1 MATPGRPVAAVERA
15 LTVLEILADANEPL
29 GVNEIARR
37 LDVSASSASRLLG
50 TLAAHGLVE
59 KVPATGRFRLGVRL
73 LQLGTHVL
81 QRLDV
86 RALAR
91 PLLEQVERATGETA
105 TLSLPAAG
113 EGVTVDHVPSRRSV
127 RSAALVGRPSV
138 AHATAVGKVVLAF
151 GQGSETELPT
161 TLTAFTSRT
170 ITDAATLATAVAEV
184 AQRGWGEAD
193 REREE
198 DLAAIAVP
206 VFDHLGNLVAV
217 LGVQGPADR
226 FDAEARRAALPAAEQ
241 AALDVGRLLGGD
253 VTKGSDP
260 YVTSNN

>member
-1 MATPGRPVAAVERA
+1 MATPAGRPVAAVERA
-15 LTVLEILADANEPL
+15 LAVLEILADEADL

-50 TLAAHGLVE
+50 TLADRGLVE
-59 KVPATGRFRLGVRL
+59 RVPSTGRYRLGVRL

-86 RALAR
+86 RAVAR
-91 PLLEQVERATGETA
+91 PILEELEAATGETA

-113 EGVTVDHVPSRRSV
+113 EGVTVDHVPSSRSV

-151 GQGSETELPT
+151 GEGRAAEIPAQLE
-161 TLTAFTSRT
+161 AFTDRT
-170 ITDAATLATAVAEV
+170 ITDRATLEAIVRMTRS
-184 AQRGWGEAD
+184 QGWAEAD
-193 REREE
+193 GEREE
-198 DLAAIAVP
+198 DLAAIAAP
-206 VFDHLGNLVAV
+206 VFNHAGGLVAV

-226 FDAEARRAALPAAEQ
+226 FDAAARAAALEPLQRAATELGRRMG
-241 AALDVGRLLGGD
+241 AA
-253 VTKGSDP
+253 
-260 YVTSNN
+260 

>member
-15 LTVLEILADANEPL
+15 LSVLEILADEVDL

-37 LDVSASSASRLLG
+37 LEISPSSASRLLG
-50 TLAAHGLVE
+50 TLAGHGLVE
-59 KVPATGRFRLGVRL
+59 RIEKTGRYRLGVRL

-86 RALAR
+86 RAVAR
-91 PLLEQVERATGETA
+91 PLLEDLERATGETA
-105 TLSLPAAG
+105 TLSLPAGA

-151 GQGSETELPT
+151 GDGRAATISEHLP
-161 TLTAFTSRT
+161 AFTDRT
-170 ITDAATLATAVAEV
+170 ITDDTVLASVVTETRE
-184 AQRGWGEAD
+184 RGWAEAD

-206 VFDHLGNLVAV
+206 IFNHARVLVAI

-226 FDAEARRAALPAAEQ
+226 FDADARRTALEAAQQ
-241 AALDVGRLLGGD
+241 AADELSRLLGR
-253 VTKGSDP
+253 
-260 YVTSNN
+260 

>member
-91 PLLEQVERATGETA
+91 PLTA
-105 TLSLPAAG
+105 TIGYECP
-113 EGVTVDHVPSRRSV
+113 
-127 RSAALVGRPSV
+127 
-138 AHATAVGKVVLAF
+138 
-151 GQGSETELPT
+151 
-161 TLTAFTSRT
+161 
-170 ITDAATLATAVAEV
+170 
-184 AQRGWGEAD
+184 
-193 REREE
+193 
-198 DLAAIAVP
+198 
-206 VFDHLGNLVAV
+206 
-217 LGVQGPADR
+217 
-226 FDAEARRAALPAAEQ
+226 
-241 AALDVGRLLGGD
+241 
-253 VTKGSDP
+253 
-260 YVTSNN
+260 

>member
-1 MATPGRPVAAVERA
+1 MATPAAGRPVAAVERA
-15 LTVLEILADANEPL
+15 LAVLELLADQPDL

-37 LDVSASSASRLLG
+37 LDVSPSSASRLLG
-50 TLAAHGLVE
+50 TLAGHGLVE
-59 KVPATGRFRLGVRL
+59 KVPETGRYRLGVRL

-86 RALAR
+86 RDVAR
-91 PLLEQVERATGETA
+91 PVLERVESATGETA

-151 GQGSETELPT
+151 GTGRETEIPERLE
-161 TLTAFTSRT
+161 AFTART
-170 ITDAATLATAVAEV
+170 ITDPERLTTVVAETGS
-184 AQRGWGEAD
+184 RGWGEAD
-193 REREE
+193 GEREA

-206 VFDHLGNLVAV
+206 VFDHAGGLVAI
-217 LGVQGPADR
+217 LGAQGPADR
-226 FDAEARRAALPAAEQ
+226 FDAAARRTAVPVLEDAAREL
-241 AALDVGRLLGGD
+241 GRLLGAR
-253 VTKGSDP
+253 
-260 YVTSNN
+260 